1 MRYITVIETA
11 RRLGVTPQHAGRLI
25 KEGSLA
31 ALDVSRQGAKRRRYL
46 VELAALQ
53 LFLKNRKVLHHVDSG
68 KAD

>member
-1 MRYITVIETA
+1 MRYITVIESA

-25 KEGSLA
+25 KEGALS

-53 LFLKNRKVLHHVDSG
+53 MFIKSRRTRSEAPANDNT
-68 KAD
+68 